1 MSDISKNGIKINIDN
16 KKRLSQKSN
25 LLGQTTLTKLSQIH
39 GNKYNK
45 LRNSQLKVGFI
56 SFLKYYLKKK

>member
-25 LLGQTTLTKLSQIH
+25 PLGQTTLTKLSQIH

-45 LRNSQLKVGFI
+45 LRNSQLKSVL
-56 SFLKYYLKKK
+56 FLFLNIT